1 MSNYVY
7 LYKKGLK
14 MIEINAAKAKH
25 KTIDETSDS
34 EFSDD

>member
-1 MSNYVY
+1 MNNYVF
-7 LYKKGLK
+7 LYNKGLK
-14 MIEINAAKAKH
+14 MNEINAAKAKH